1 MDFIF
6 EFVELGSNHLLE
18 EKLFPTFH
26 QLVGLLLMF
35 IFYSFKK
42 NWSSF
47 IWSSSFKKTEY
58 ICMDLKSV

>member
-26 QLVGLLLMF
+26 QLVSLHSF
-35 IFYSFKK
+35 IFYSGIAK
-42 NWSSF
+42 NGNW
-47 IWSSSFKKTEY
+47 Y
-58 ICMDLKSV
+58 CQVVQ

>member
-26 QLVGLLLMF
+26 QLVGLLLIF
-35 IFYSFKK
+35 IFYSFK
-42 NWSSF
+42 NSSSF
-47 IWSSSFKKTEY
+47 IWSSSLKKT
-58 ICMDLKSV
+58 